1 MDILD
6 KVITYNQELKE
17 TLSLMYNKL
26 NHGQQQKLLKDEK
39 LKTLLEIYKVIER

>member
-17 TLSLMYNKL
+17 TLSLIYNAL
-26 NHGQQQKLLKDEK
+26 NHGQQKKLLRNEK
-39 LKTLLEIYKVIER
+39 IKALLQRYKVIER

>member
-17 TLSLMYNKL
+17 TLSLMYNGL
-26 NHGQQQKLLKDEK
+26 NHGQQQKLLKNEK
-39 LKTLLEIYKVIER
+39 LKTLLQRYKVIER